1 MSSLQYYEQFVYLQ
15 QSKGYIHGGF
25 LQNTFLFG

>member
-1 MSSLQYYEQFVYLQ
+1 MSSLQYYEQFVYLH
-15 QSKGYIHGGF
+15 QSKEYIHGGF

>member
-1 MSSLQYYEQFVYLQ
+1 MSSLQYYELFVYLHR
-15 QSKGYIHGGF
+15 SKGYIHGGF